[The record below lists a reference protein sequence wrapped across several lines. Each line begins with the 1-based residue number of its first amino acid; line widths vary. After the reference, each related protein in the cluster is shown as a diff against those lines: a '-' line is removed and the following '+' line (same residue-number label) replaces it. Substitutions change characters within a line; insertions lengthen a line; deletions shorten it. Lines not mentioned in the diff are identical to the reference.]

1 MAFRLPFPVPM
12 RVTTSLDTSHVA
24 NDSQPVHSIM
34 HLEMFHISPAIAG
47 AAMRQGI
54 DLEKPVSLA
63 VIVRLVA
70 AMESEL

>member
-1 MAFRLPFPVPM
+1 M
-12 RVTTSLDTSHVA
+12 RVTTSVDAPSITNESK
-24 NDSQPVHSIM
+24 PVHSIM
-34 HLEMFHISPAIAG
+34 HLEMFHISAAIAG

-70 AMESEL
+70 RMESEL